1 MNDNFSEEEYNEE
14 EYNEEEYNEEYDDE
28 LDDETKELVYNRSL
42 KDINDIYNIK
52 DNKEINKS
60 IKKINNQTNKKI
72 SLSEFNKQTVK
83 EEPTKFV
90 SKRVNDKKKDLGTIN
105 NLPIRHFNP
114 RLPPYNLVYKKKE
127 KSTVLDLNDMNLF
140 PTL

>member
-1 MNDNFSEEEYNEE
+1 MINNDEEEYSEEEYNDEE
-14 EYNEEEYNEEYDDE
+14 EE
-28 LDDETKELVYNRSL
+28 LDNETKELVYKISL

-52 DNKEINKS
+52 DDKQSNKS
-60 IKKINNQTNKKI
+60 IKKNNNQTNKKI
-72 SLSEFNKQTVK
+72 SLSDFNKQIIK

-90 SKRVNDKKKDLGTIN
+90 SKRVNDKKKEIGIVN

-127 KSTVLDLNDMNLF
+127 KSTILDLNDMNLF